1 MIPPTVIIDTIKKMR
16 GEESFRIEAPIKES
30 KLTTFFVCFL
40 LIFCIVALIGI
51 VGFMV
56 FSFCNRY

>member
-16 GEESFRIEAPIKES
+16 GEECFRIESPIKES
-30 KLTTFFVCFL
+30 KVTTFFVWFL
-40 LIFCIVALIGI
+40 LIFCTVALIGI

-56 FSFCNRY
+56 FYFCNRY